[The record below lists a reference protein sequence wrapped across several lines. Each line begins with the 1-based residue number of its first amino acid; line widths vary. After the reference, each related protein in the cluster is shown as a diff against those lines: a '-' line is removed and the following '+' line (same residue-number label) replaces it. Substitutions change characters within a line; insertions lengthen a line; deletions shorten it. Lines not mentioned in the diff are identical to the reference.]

1 MTTEFPIYSLIDS
14 PRIANSCGV
23 WSECAVY
30 YVTVAP
36 LAQRLEQ
43 RPFKSW
49 VQGSNPWGGHRFSSR
64 VSLRILSRIS
74 LRSNVIPKAL
84 TRISVAFHSPSPA
97 PVPFVVECPH
107 AISGLEDRSHWP
119 PGNPSARKIR
129 RTMTRRIRQPQW
141 SAWTDAACARFRN
154 GRGLA
159 WRHARWVTF
168 HALG

>member
-1 MTTEFPIYSLIDS
+1 MGDDGIPDIFTDRFTAHRQF
-14 PRIANSCGV
+14 V
-23 WSECAVY
+23 WRLVRMCCILCHCCPSSS
-30 YVTVAP
+30 TVRA
-36 LAQRLEQ
+36 AS
-43 RPFKSW
+43 FKSW
-49 VQGSNPWGGHRFSSR
+49 VQGSNPWGHRFSSR

-129 RTMTRRIRQPQW
+129 RTMTRRMRQSQW

-154 GRGLA
+154 GRGLD

>member
-1 MTTEFPIYSLIDS
+1 MGSGFESL
-14 PRIANSCGV
+14 
-23 WSECAVY
+23 
-30 YVTVAP
+30 
-36 LAQRLEQ
+36 
-43 RPFKSW
+43 
-49 VQGSNPWGGHRFSSR
+49 GGHRFSSR

-119 PGNPSARKIR
+119 LGNPSARKIR

-159 WRHARWVTF
+159 LATCEMGHIPRFGIDWNHSNKRSYLTSIWGIPHYMQW
-168 HALG
+168 